1 VGDGFTTTIDKLD
14 RTVERCA
21 RDGDRIGYFAAM
33 YGAVTRTIAGR
44 TAAGEFDDASRM
56 EHFVA
61 AFAGRYLDAVD
72 AWVRGQ
78 PVVGSWRLAFEAAGR
93 WRPVILQH
101 LLLGM
106 NAHIN
111 LDLGVTAA
119 EHAIDGAL
127 DAVRA
132 DFDAVNDVLAA
143 LVDECQGAL
152 GDVSPWL
159 GLADSIG
166 GRGDETMIR
175 FSLIAA
181 RRQAWTV
188 ATRLAPLAPTE
199 RAAAV
204 DAVDAGAVRVGTRV
218 AHPGVGASA
227 LLLLVRARERASPA
241 DVMRRL
247 AAVHVP

>member
-1 VGDGFTTTIDKLD
+1 MGDGFATTIDALD
-14 RTVERCA
+14 RTVERCG
-21 RDGDRIGYFAAM
+21 REGDRIGYFAAM
-33 YGAVTRTIAGR
+33 YGAVTRTLADR
-44 TAAGEFDDASRM
+44 TAAGTFEDAERM
-56 EHFVA
+56 EHFVTG
-61 AFAGRYLDAVD
+61 FARRYLGAIEAWRGGNAVT
-72 AWVRGQ
+72 
-78 PVVGSWRLAFEAAGR
+78 GSWRLAFEAAAR

-119 EHAIDGAL
+119 EHAVDGAL

-132 DFDAVNDVLAA
+132 DFDAVNDVLVA

-159 GLADSIG
+159 GLADRIG
-166 GRGDETMIR
+166 GGGDETMIR
-175 FSLIAA
+175 FSLTAA
-181 RRQAWTV
+181 RRQAWSV
-188 ATRLAPLAPTE
+188 ATRLAPLDPDA

-204 DAVDAGAVRVGTRV
+204 DAVDAGSVRIGTRV
-218 AHPGVGASA
+218 AHPGVAASTV
-227 LLLLVRARERASPA
+227 LLLVRARERASPA

-247 AAVHVP
+247 AAVHVS

>member
-1 VGDGFTTTIDKLD
+1 MYMRGDADH
-14 RTVERCA
+14 RRPRA
-21 RDGDRIGYFAAM
+21 
-33 YGAVTRTIAGR
+33 
-44 TAAGEFDDASRM
+44 AAGAFEDAERM

-61 AFAGRYLDAVD
+61 AFAGRYLRSLE
-72 AWVRGQ
+72 AWAARRHRRSDRG
-78 PVVGSWRLAFEAAGR
+78 GWRSRPPRR

-119 EHAIDGAL
+119 EHAVDGAL

-159 GLADSIG
+159 GLADRIG
-166 GRGDETMIR
+166 GGGDETMIR
-175 FSLIAA
+175 FSLDRRAAPGLVGRHPPGAA
-181 RRQAWTV
+181 RSGRSGGGGDRRRRRRGPHRDPRRPPW
-188 ATRLAPLAPTE
+188 RGGE
-199 RAAAV
+199 HRCCCSS
-204 DAVDAGAVRVGTRV
+204 G
-218 AHPGVGASA
+218 
-227 LLLLVRARERASPA
+227 RASEPA
-241 DVMRRL
+241 PAEVMRRL